1 MHWTS
6 RNYQLITIF
15 NETHQISISMTS
27 YGNLVV
33 LFLTGE
39 GKEQQQHHHHHHHR
53 PANHTLKRQWSML
66 SCTSLKASRTFLR
79 SRAWSSFVS
88 DTILA
93 RSSSTPSHLIVPL
106 PPPQP
111 RSMAETNES
120 KRPTVM
126 QYNGQMQPRR
136 KVKERDQIDDERR
149 NRLPLVTNSR
159 KETVESRFVP
169 PKRPQQL

>member
-1 MHWTS
+1 
-6 RNYQLITIF
+6 
-15 NETHQISISMTS
+15 
-27 YGNLVV
+27 
-33 LFLTGE
+33 
-39 GKEQQQHHHHHHHR
+39 
-53 PANHTLKRQWSML
+53 ML

-120 KRPTVM
+120 KRPTLM

-136 KVKERDQIDDERR
+136 KVERDQIDDERR
-149 NRLPLVTNSR
+149 NQLPLVTNSR
-159 KETVESRFVP
+159 KETGVPIRAPKTTPTTLTLCDRVRLGPAEGLRTPCVRGRKFGDQSVP
-169 PKRPQQL
+169 PP